1 MVNQVQS
8 EFGRQ
13 AAHMATAPAFSDEQ
27 ALRRIKAALGE
38 APIGR
43 VLEVAC
49 GPGIV
54 AEAIAPLATEL
65 VCIDAT
71 PQMLALAKSRLE
83 KTAYTNVV
91 FQEAFAEA
99 LPFAAGTFDAI
110 VTRLSFHHFADLQA
124 VFAEFHR
131 VLRPQGRLIVA
142 DITTSANDE
151 EARLH
156 NALEQLR
163 DPSHVRMFSQ
173 AELLNEF
180 RSGRFEVK
188 AMEGWV
194 QQRSFAEWARIVS
207 SPGRTA
213 PLFEVMRTLCRSG
226 LRAGIGLQ
234 EVGQDL
240 AFTHSWLLLTAVP
253 EAAAKP

>member
-1 MVNQVQS
+1 MVDQMQS

-13 AAHMATAPAFSDEQ
+13 ATNMATAAAFNDEQ
-27 ALRRIKAALGE
+27 ALRRIKAALAE
-38 APIGR
+38 APVGR

-71 PQMLALAKSRLE
+71 PEMIALAKVRLA
-83 KTAYTNVV
+83 KTAHNHVF

-99 LPFAAGTFDAI
+99 LPFAADSFDAI

-124 VFAEFHR
+124 VFKEFYR

-142 DITTSANDE
+142 DIITSANVE
-151 EARLH
+151 EACLH

-163 DPSHVRMFSQ
+163 DPTHVHMFSHV
-173 AELLNEF
+173 ELLNEF
-180 RSGRFEVK
+180 RAGNFEVK
-188 AMEGWV
+188 ATESWV
-194 QQRSFAEWARIVS
+194 QQRTFSDWARIVS
-207 SPGRTA
+207 LPSRTL
-213 PLFEVMRTLCRSG
+213 PLFEVMRTLCRLG
-226 LRAGIGLQ
+226 QQGGIGLH
-234 EVGQDL
+234 EDGQDL
-240 AFTHSWLLLTAVP
+240 AFTHTWLLLTAVP
-253 EAAAKP
+253 QAV